1 MSAPPW
7 GQTVPHNR
15 FDLLDGLTPAAA
27 PQVTVIVVHY
37 AQPGPLRRTLAA
49 LAAQTHPASRLQTIV
64 VDDGSPTAP
73 ELPAGVTLLRQA
85 DHGVRPGAARNLG
98 AAHADGDVLCFLD
111 ADTAPEPGYVSA
123 LTRLPALAP
132 EAVTV
137 ARRRH
142 ADLSALAPDA
152 PLAQA
157 SEVELPEPQWL
168 RDGYA
173 ATRNLLDA
181 DERSYRY
188 VISSVLAC
196 AHWLF
201 DEVGPFADFDAYG
214 GEDWEWAHRAWRAG
228 AILAH
233 VPEAVAW
240 HDGADWSMRG
250 EDATRRAVKN
260 AETRRLARLIGV
272 PGSRGRGLRPLRAE
286 IVIRI
291 PEPGSASAAFA
302 CVDSLLAALPEAT
315 VVLPASDAALFPD
328 DGRVRAAGPDPD
340 PALAWPALELTVH
353 RQLTADPGRLTTVC
367 EEVRR
372 AGSPH
377 LALCDDH
384 GPLLTLADVRAR
396 HRAERWSD
404 PAAAMDTRRDADGLA
419 ALESEPDLEAWVG
432 GWGAN
437 PRLPPP
443 LPGSTNSY

>member
-1 MSAPPW
+1 MNAPPW
-7 GQTVPHNR
+7 GQTVPGNR
-15 FDLLDGLTPAAA
+15 FDLLDGMTPDAA
-27 PQVTVIVVHY
+27 PRVTVIVVHY

-49 LAAQTHPASRLQTIV
+49 IAAQTHPASHLQTIV
-64 VDDGSPTAP
+64 VDDGSPKAP
-73 ELPAGVTLLRQA
+73 EVPAGVALLRQP
-85 DHGVRPGAARNLG
+85 DRGVRPGAARTLG
-98 AAHADGDVLCFLD
+98 AAHAEGDVLCFLD

-142 ADLSALAPDA
+142 ADLSALGPDD
-152 PLAQA
+152 PL
-157 SEVELPEPQWL
+157 SEAVKVELPEPGWL

-173 ATRNLLDA
+173 ATHNLLDA

-196 AHWLF
+196 ARWF
-201 DEVGPFADFDAYG
+201 FSEVGPFADFDAYG

-240 HDGADWSMRG
+240 HDGAEWSMRG
-250 EDATRRAVKN
+250 EDPTRRAVKN

-286 IVIRI
+286 VVVRI
-291 PEPGSASAAFA
+291 PEPGSASAAFL
-302 CVDSLLAALPEAT
+302 CVDSILAALPDAA
-315 VVLPASDAALFPD
+315 VVLPAADAARFPD
-328 DGRVRAAGPDPD
+328 DGRVRAARPDGD

-353 RQLTADPGRLTTVC
+353 RPLEADPLRLRTVC
-367 EEVRR
+367 EEVLRT
-372 AGSPH
+372 GSAH
-377 LALCDDH
+377 LELCDGR

-396 HRAERWSD
+396 TRVRRWSD
-404 PAAAMDTRRDADGLA
+404 VAATGGARRHADCVA
-419 ALESEPDLEAWVG
+419 ALEPEPDLEAWVG
-432 GWGAN
+432 GWAN
-437 PRLPPP
+437 SRLPPP
-443 LPGSTNSY
+443 PSGRTDRS

>member
-1 MSAPPW
+1 VSAPPW
-7 GQTVPHNR
+7 GQTVPDNR
-15 FDLLDGLTPAAA
+15 FDLLDGITPEAA
-27 PQVTVIVVHY
+27 PDVTVIVAHY

-49 LAAQTHPASRLQTIV
+49 IAAQTHPASRLQTIV
-64 VDDGSPTAP
+64 VDDGSPETP
-73 ELPAGVTLLRQA
+73 EVPPGVTLLRQE
-85 DHGVRPGAARNLG
+85 DRGVRPGAARNLG

-142 ADLSALAPDA
+142 ADLSALAPGA
-152 PLAQA
+152 PLSEAA
-157 SEVELPEPQWL
+157 EVELPEPGWL

-173 ATRNLLDA
+173 ATRNLRDA

-188 VISSVLAC
+188 VISAVLAC
-196 AHWLF
+196 ARWF
-201 DEVGPFADFDAYG
+201 FGEVGPFADFDAYG
-214 GEDWEWAHRAWRAG
+214 GEDWEWGHRAWRAG

-240 HDGADWSMRG
+240 HDGPEWSMRG
-250 EDATRRAVKN
+250 ADETRRAVKN

-291 PEPGSASAAFA
+291 PEPGSASAAFL
-302 CVDSLLAALPEAT
+302 CVDSLLAALPDAT
-315 VVLPASDAALFPD
+315 VVLPASDAARFPD
-328 DGRVRAAGPDPD
+328 DGRVRAARADGD

-353 RQLTADPGRLTTVC
+353 RPLEADPGRLRAIC

-372 AGSPH
+372 TGSAH
-377 LALCDDH
+377 LELCDEH

-396 HRAERWSD
+396 TRARRWGD
-404 PAAAMDTRRDADGLA
+404 VAAAADTHRETIGVA
-419 ALESEPDLEAWVG
+419 ALEREPDLEAWVG
-432 GWGAN
+432 GWAN
-437 PRLPPP
+437 SRLRPPP
-443 LPGSTNSY
+443 SGTTNSY

>member
-1 MSAPPW
+1 MSVPPW

-15 FDLLDGLTPAAA
+15 FDLLDGMIPDAA
-27 PQVTVIVVHY
+27 PRVTVIVVHY

-49 LAAQTHPASRLQTIV
+49 IAAQTHPASRLQTIV
-64 VDDGSPTAP
+64 IDDGSPETP
-73 ELPAGVTLLRQA
+73 EVPAGVTLLRQEDRGA
-85 DHGVRPGAARNLG
+85 RPGTARNLG

-142 ADLSALAPDA
+142 ADLSGLTPGA
-152 PLAQA
+152 PL
-157 SEVELPEPQWL
+157 SEAAKVELPEPGWL
-168 RDGYA
+168 RDGHA

-196 AHWLF
+196 ARWF
-201 DEVGPFADFDAYG
+201 FAEVGPFADFDAYG
-214 GEDWEWAHRAWRAG
+214 GEDWEWGHRAWRAG

-240 HDGADWSMRG
+240 HDGAEWSMRG
-250 EDATRRAVKN
+250 SYETRRAVKN

-286 IVIRI
+286 TVVRI
-291 PEPGSASAAFA
+291 PDPGSVSAAFA
-302 CVDSLLAALPEAT
+302 CVDSLLAALPDAT
-315 VVLPASDAALFPD
+315 VVMPASDAAHFPD
-328 DGRVRAAGPDPD
+328 DDRVRAARSDVD

-353 RQLTADPGRLTTVC
+353 RPLEADPGRLRTVC
-367 EEVRR
+367 DEVMS
-372 AGSPH
+372 AGWAH
-377 LALCDDH
+377 LELCDEH

-396 HRAERWSD
+396 TRARRWSAVAA
-404 PAAAMDTRRDADGLA
+404 PAGTRRDALCVA

-432 GWGAN
+432 GWAN
-437 PRLPPP
+437 SRLPTPP
-443 LPGSTNSY
+443 IG